1 MSAGSAR
8 LCAPGSLGQ
17 QAGRSDW
24 RSGRAANGSPRARLR
39 RSVPGASPSWARA
52 PAIIT
57 GARSDVSRTRAPPPP
72 PRGVLENCGARTRAH
87 AHAHALSLP
96 RPPRAGNVPA
106 SPACLPARAHT
117 PRPAQPG
124 TAVVPTR
131 TRTAAP
137 RPPQCAQQPPHGVL
151 GARSTGKGHGHRVDH
166 LGWALQVAAP
176 TKGCSHL
183 PFLSL
188 EGPGLVPKGPTTPHV
203 RTSGPVRLLQSS
215 LGRKAPEPSCGLPVV
230 FVPHA
235 CAGTLSSCPLLPAS
249 RPVPTLSEVALG
261 SDPPHLVPTR
271 YPSLSAFANQDRGI
285 RLAKV
290 SRPLCKTLPAECP
303 SRPGVRLLLPPP
315 PPQTLV
321 ETHPSAP
328 WAGPGTR
335 GGWLQG
341 VSKGSPMDEGHWAP
355 VAAAS
360 TTDSVVSAETLGSG
374 GRPH

>member
-1 MSAGSAR
+1 MAGGSRWLRARRADAIRCDAIRARPRAQLFSVPGAARALRRRRARGRGERMQRAAGGSSVSAGSAR

-17 QAGRSDW
+17 QAGRPDR

-87 AHAHALSLP
+87 AHAHAHALSLP

-106 SPACLPARAHT
+106 SPACLPGRT
-117 PRPAQPG
+117 RPGQPG

-137 RPPQCAQQPPHGVL
+137 RPPQCAQQPSTGCW
-151 GARSTGKGHGHRVDH
+151 GARSAGKGHGHCVDH

-235 CAGTLSSCPLLPAS
+235 CAGTLSSCPFLPATTIQAII
-249 RPVPTLSEVALG
+249 RPNFTTTLHTWFPLATLPFSLCLCQPGQRDQVGKGQPPPLQ
-261 SDPPHLVPTR
+261 DPP
-271 YPSLSAFANQDRGI
+271 G
-285 RLAKV
+285 
-290 SRPLCKTLPAECP
+290 
-303 SRPGVRLLLPPP
+303 
-315 PPQTLV
+315 
-321 ETHPSAP
+321 
-328 WAGPGTR
+328 
-335 GGWLQG
+335 
-341 VSKGSPMDEGHWAP
+341 
-355 VAAAS
+355 
-360 TTDSVVSAETLGSG
+360 
-374 GRPH
+374 